1 MVWKA
6 WILELT
12 LGWIFLHFSTGER
25 GLIVSVFS
33 LNLSDLGFV
42 LCGIMWLRILQVQK
56 TYSRLVA
63 LLSKS
68 CSVCDGI

>member
-6 WILELT
+6 WILQLT
-12 LGWIFLHFSTGER
+12 LGWIFLHFSTRER
-25 GLIVSVFS
+25 GLIVSFFA

-42 LCGIMWLRILQVQK
+42 LCGILWLRILQVQN

-63 LLSKS
+63 LLSEC

>member
-25 GLIVSVFS
+25 GMIVSFFA
-33 LNLSDLGFV
+33 LNLSDLGLV
-42 LCGIMWLRILQVQK
+42 LCGTV
-56 TYSRLVA
+56 VA
-63 LLSKS
+63 NSPSTKHLF
-68 CSVCDGI
+68 SVCGSPL